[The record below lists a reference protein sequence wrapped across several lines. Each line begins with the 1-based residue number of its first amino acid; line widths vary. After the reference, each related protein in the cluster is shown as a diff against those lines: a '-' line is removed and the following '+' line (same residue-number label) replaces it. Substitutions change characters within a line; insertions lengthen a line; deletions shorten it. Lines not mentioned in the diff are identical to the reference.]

1 MTGYAVV
8 DVETTGLLPDWHH
21 RIAEIAIV
29 HVDTD
34 GAITDEWATLVNP
47 RRDLGPQHVHRIRA
61 ADVRTAP
68 TFADL
73 AGDIADR
80 LRGRVLVAHNL
91 AFDALFLTAEYQ
103 RAGTGLALHGLC
115 TMRLAQRYLDSPSR
129 SLAAC
134 CRVAGIAQHAAHSAL
149 DDARAAAGL
158 LARFVTAAGTPPPWA
173 ALLTDG
179 TALPA
184 LPMCGRTTQRTS
196 VDTSEPHFLAR
207 LVDRLP
213 ATSELPDL
221 PTAAGPYAAD
231 DYLALLDRALVGRHL
246 SATDQDAL
254 VSAATTLGL
263 HRDDVL
269 RLHRQ
274 YLAAVTT
281 AAAHARADTSNAS
294 TGTPTGTEVAG
305 TYAGTEA
312 ETAAA
317 DTTAAAERADLAM
330 VAALLGLDPADAGTV
345 DPPPATIDR
354 FHLAPGDVVTFTGD
368 MQDRRE
374 ALHALATAAGLT
386 VDDRFVTRRT
396 RLLVAADPDTLSGKA
411 ATARR
416 YGIPIITEAAFH
428 TLLSTPRPT
437 R

>member
-1 MTGYAVV
+1 MSVPATTILIVAGYAVV

-29 HVDTD
+29 HVDRR
-34 GAITDEWATLVNP
+34 GAVTGEWATLVNP
-47 RRDLGPQHVHRIRA
+47 RRDLGPQYVHRIRA

-73 AGDIADR
+73 AGDIAER

-91 AFDALFLTAEYQ
+91 AFDALFLTTEYE
-103 RAGTGLALHGLC
+103 RAGTAVTMDGLC
-115 TMRLAQRYLDSPSR
+115 TMELAQRYLGSPSR

-134 CRVAGIAQHAAHSAL
+134 CRAAGVAQYAAHSAL

-158 LARFVTAAGTPPPWA
+158 LARFIASAGTPEPWA
-173 ALLTDG
+173 ELLVDG
-179 TALPA
+179 LALPES
-184 LPMCGRTTQRTS
+184 PPCGRTAERGT

-213 ATSELPDL
+213 GSTD
-221 PTAAGPYAAD
+221 GPG
-231 DYLALLDRALVGRHL
+231 DYLALLDRALVGRYL

-254 VSAATTLGL
+254 VSAADTLGL
-263 HRDDVL
+263 CRDDVV
-269 RLHRQ
+269 RLHRA
-274 YLAAVTT
+274 YLGALT
-281 AAAHARADTSNAS
+281 AAA
-294 TGTPTGTEVAG
+294 
-305 TYAGTEA
+305 A
-312 ETAAA
+312 ETTA
-317 DTTAAAERADLAM
+317 DERADLER
-330 VAALLGLDPADAGTV
+330 VAALLGLSPGDAG
-345 DPPPATIDR
+345 DPNATEVSAEPFR
-354 FHLAPGDVVTFTGD
+354 LGPGDVVCFTGD
-368 MQDRRE
+368 MQDRRDT
-374 ALHALATAAGLT
+374 LHALATAAGLT

-416 YGIPIITEAAFH
+416 YGIPVVTEDAFRS
-428 TLLSTPRPT
+428 LVPR